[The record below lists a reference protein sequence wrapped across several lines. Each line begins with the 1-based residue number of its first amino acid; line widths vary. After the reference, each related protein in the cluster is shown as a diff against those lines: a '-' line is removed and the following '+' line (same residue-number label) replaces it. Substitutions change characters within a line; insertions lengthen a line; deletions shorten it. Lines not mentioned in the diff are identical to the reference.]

1 MRPSIYSQELIDS
14 IEERLGSGEPMA
26 QICRDEGMPSYST
39 VYSWMQTKPE
49 VNEAIARARE
59 EGEDVIA
66 ANLRLIARGK
76 SLDSTNDVQRD
87 KLIIETD
94 LKLLAKWNPKK
105 YGDKQSIDVDVTSK
119 GESLA
124 ASSRLSELAA
134 RIPHVPK
141 P

>member
-1 MRPSIYSQELIDS
+1 MRPSIYSQELLKCI
-14 IEERLGSGEPMA
+14 IERLSSGEPMA
-26 QICRDEGMPSYST
+26 QICRDDGMPSYST

-66 ANLRLIARGK
+66 SNLRLIARGK

-105 YGDKQSIDVDVTSK
+105 YGDKQTLDVDVTSK
-119 GESLA
+119 GESIA
-124 ASSRLSELAA
+124 AISRLSELAG
-134 RIPHVPK
+134 RVPNVSK

>member
-14 IEERLGSGEPMA
+14 ITERLSNGEPMA
-26 QICRDEGMPSYST
+26 QICRDAGMPSYST

-49 VNEAIARARE
+49 VNEAIACARE

-66 ANLRLIARGK
+66 SNTRLIARGI
-76 SLDSTNDVQRD
+76 SVESTQYVQRD
-87 KLIIETD
+87 KLIIDTD

-105 YGDKQSIDVDVTSK
+105 YGDKQTLDVDVTSK
-119 GESLA
+119 GESIA
-124 ASSRLSELAA
+124 PISRLSELTAKINA
-134 RIPHVPK
+134 PK